1 MNTVNRIVINWLYIC
16 LVMIFIMINIG
27 GITRLTQSGLS
38 MVDWKPLMGIIPPI
52 GEEQWL
58 DSFNQYK
65 QYPEYQKINKFS
77 MMTLS
82 DYKFIFFWEYFHRI
96 FGRIIGLTM
105 IIPFLY
111 FSLKGYLN
119 KDISKK
125 MIFSIFLVIF
135 QGLLGWYMVK
145 SGLVN
150 VPHVSH
156 FRLASHLLLAFF
168 LIAYIYWIILSLQ
181 RNKYISNENQFYI
194 NILLFLY
201 TIQLIYGAFIAGTKA
216 GMLWNTYPLIE
227 GKFIPDGLL
236 AINPIYMNF
245 LNNMKTFQFLHRW
258 IALILLVYSIFIY
271 YKFHKEFFNK
281 NTLLIIIL
289 FMMQFYIGVMTLIL
303 KVPLFLGVLHQ
314 AVAVIILLSILKL
327 KHSMMYK

>member
-1 MNTVNRIVINWLYIC
+1 MNTVNKIVINWLYIC

-156 FRLASHLLLAFF
+156 FRLASHLLLA
-168 LIAYIYWIILSLQ
+168 LRHY
-181 RNKYISNENQFYI
+181 
-194 NILLFLY
+194 LLTFLY
-201 TIQLIYGAFIAGTKA
+201 Q
-216 GMLWNTYPLIE
+216 W
-227 GKFIPDGLL
+227 
-236 AINPIYMNF
+236 
-245 LNNMKTFQFLHRW
+245 H
-258 IALILLVYSIFIY
+258 
-271 YKFHKEFFNK
+271 YK
-281 NTLLIIIL
+281 I
-289 FMMQFYIGVMTLIL
+289 
-303 KVPLFLGVLHQ
+303 
-314 AVAVIILLSILKL
+314 
-327 KHSMMYK
+327 

>member
-1 MNTVNRIVINWLYIC
+1 
-16 LVMIFIMINIG
+16 
-27 GITRLTQSGLS
+27 
-38 MVDWKPLMGIIPPI
+38 
-52 GEEQWL
+52 
-58 DSFNQYK
+58 
-65 QYPEYQKINKFS
+65 
-77 MMTLS
+77 
-82 DYKFIFFWEYFHRI
+82 
-96 FGRIIGLTM
+96 
-105 IIPFLY
+105 
-111 FSLKGYLN
+111 
-119 KDISKK
+119 

-245 LNNMKTFQFLHRW
+245 LNNMKTFQFLW
-258 IALILLVYSIFIY
+258 IVNQELY
-271 YKFHKEFFNK
+271 
-281 NTLLIIIL
+281 TL
-289 FMMQFYIGVMTLIL
+289 Q
-303 KVPLFLGVLHQ
+303 
-314 AVAVIILLSILKL
+314 
-327 KHSMMYK
+327 